1 MMGTTRN
8 QTAMFHYTSVDQLVP
23 ADDPLRAIE
32 AVIDWEVIRERM
44 APFYSP
50 FGRPSIPPEQLLKAM
65 LVGYLFGIT
74 SERRLMR
81 EIQVNLSYRRF
92 LGLDLESDVWHP
104 TTFTKN
110 RNWRFRQSEIFRWLF
125 DHVVA
130 GAVAKGLVTG
140 HHVSQ
145 DGTLVRAN
153 CSFKSIEPIAVSE
166 SPQQYRERVTKENPA
181 PVETETVEPPT
192 DRTPPPDAGA
202 SGADRN
208 PSVNFRGERR
218 RNETHR
224 SRTDPD
230 ARLARRSDGQGAHP
244 SYHVHY
250 TMDNKSRFALAVETT
265 RAEGSAEIG
274 AGGTMLTRLKQRHG
288 LKPKTLGADKGYF
301 AARFL
306 DSLRRRGITPHIAC
320 PAQPIK
326 KKAKSLRAWAKRKT
340 RSEGYATS
348 QRLRKQIE
356 ELFGEAKDFMGLRR
370 MRLRTFERVQEQP
383 LLTALAQNLKRLV
396 RLRRLAL
403 AG

>member
-1 MMGTTRN
+1 MMGTSNN

-50 FGRPSIPPEQLLKAM
+50 TGRPSIPPEQLLKAM
-65 LVGYLFGIT
+65 LIGYLFGIT

-92 LGLDLESDVWHP
+92 LGLDLESEVWHP

-110 RNWRFRQSEIFRWLF
+110 RNQRFKESEVFRWLF

-153 CSFKSIEPIAVSE
+153 CSFKSIEPIAVRQ
-166 SPQQYRERVTKENPA
+166 SPKQYRERVAKENPE
-181 PVETETVEPPT
+181 PRETEPAEPPT
-192 DRTPPPDAGA
+192 DRTLPPDASA
-202 SGADRN
+202 SGTDRN
-208 PSVNFRGERR
+208 PAVNFRGEQR
-218 RNETHR
+218 RNATHR
-224 SRTDPD
+224 SKTDPD
-230 ARLARRSDGQGAHP
+230 ARLARRSDGQGAYP
-244 SYHVHY
+244 GYHVHY
-250 TMDNKSRFALAVETT
+250 TMDNKTRFTLDVATT
-265 RAEGSAEIG
+265 RAEGRPEPVTGRA
-274 AGGTMLTRLKQRHG
+274 MLTRLKHRHA
-288 LKPKTLGADKGYF
+288 LTPRTLGADKGYF
-301 AARFL
+301 VAEFL
-306 DSLRRRGITPHIAC
+306 DSLRRRGIKPHVAC
-320 PAQPIK
+320 PAVAIK
-326 KKAKSLRAWAKRKT
+326 KRAVALRMWAKRKT
-340 RSEGYATS
+340 HSQGYALS
-348 QRLRKQIE
+348 QRFRKRIE

-370 MRLRTFERVQEQP
+370 MRLRTLERVQEQP

-396 RLRRLAL
+396 KLTA
-403 AG
+403 AAAT

>member
-1 MMGTTRN
+1 MMGTTN
-8 QTAMFHYTSVDQLVP
+8 SQSAMFHYLSVDQLVP

-32 AVIDWEVIRERM
+32 AVIDWDVIRERM

-50 FGRPSIPPEQLLKAM
+50 LGRPSIPPEQLLKAM
-65 LVGYLFGIT
+65 LIGYLFGIT

-92 LGLDLESDVWHP
+92 LGLDLEAEVWHP

-110 RNWRFRQSEIFRWLF
+110 RNQRFKESAIFRWLF

-130 GAVAKGLVTG
+130 GAMAKGLVTG

-153 CSFKSIEPIAVSE
+153 CSFKSIEPIAVTQ
-166 SPQQYRERVTKENPA
+166 SPQQYRERVWKENPV
-181 PVETETVEPPT
+181 PRETVGPEPPT

-202 SGADRN
+202 RGTDRN
-208 PSVNFRGERR
+208 PDVNFRGERR
-218 RNETHR
+218 RNQTHR

-230 ARLARRSDGQGAHP
+230 ARLARRGDGREAQP

-250 TMDNKSRFALAVETT
+250 TMDNKSRFTLDVETT
-265 RAEGSAEIG
+265 RAEGSAEIE
-274 AGGTMLTRLKQRHG
+274 AGRTMLTRLKRRHR
-288 LKPKTLGADKGYF
+288 LTPRTAGADKGYF
-301 AARFL
+301 ATRYL
-306 DSLRRRGITPHIAC
+306 GSLRRRGIKPHVAC
-320 PAQPIK
+320 PNQPIK
-326 KKAKSLRAWAKRKT
+326 HKAKALREWAKRKT
-340 RSEGYATS
+340 RSQGYALS
-348 QRLRKQIE
+348 QRFRKQIE
-356 ELFGEAKDFMGLRR
+356 ALFGEAKDFLGLRR

-396 RLRRLAL
+396 RLQQPAT
-403 AG
+403 A